1 MAAGARFVT
10 GARVRQANGFVNAGC
25 LLVDGCV
32 IHSVLHSVDGL
43 ELLGPNK
50 EDEPPEPPNPK
61 AASGKDMKM
70 AGQNDAR
77 LKTAGRMQI

>member
-1 MAAGARFVT
+1 
-10 GARVRQANGFVNAGC
+10 
-25 LLVDGCV
+25 
-32 IHSVLHSVDGL
+32 VDGL
-43 ELLGPNK
+43 ELLVPNK
-50 EDEPPEPPNPK
+50 EDEPSEPPNPK